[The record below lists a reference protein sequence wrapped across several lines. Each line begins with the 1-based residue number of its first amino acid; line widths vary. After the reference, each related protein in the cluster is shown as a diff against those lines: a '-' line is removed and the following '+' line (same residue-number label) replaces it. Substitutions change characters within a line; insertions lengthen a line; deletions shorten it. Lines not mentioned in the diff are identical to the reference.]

1 MFQTEKLANL
11 LDQLQNGRDLGYFA
25 TLSLILQI
33 IGYFL
38 IPILCIVLFFVTSNL
53 IFNHFIPCILAN
65 RMAERNK
72 KILQNA
78 VDLDAV
84 NSIFAE
90 KCRQICNRILIA
102 RSFFEWIITLFFV
115 SPFYFVDSEHDMIAY
130 FAIITAGC
138 IIMLRVFIPLW
149 LLHLE
154 EDNPVFASFWKYY
167 KRNKL

>member
-11 LDQLQNGRDLGYFA
+11 LEQLQNGQNLGYFA

-53 IFNHFIPCILAN
+53 IFNHFIPCVLAN
-65 RMAERNK
+65 HMAKRNK
-72 KILQNA
+72 KILQSA
-78 VDLDAV
+78 VDLDAA
-84 NSIFAE
+84 NNIFVE
-90 KCRQICNRILIA
+90 KCRQICNGIFIARLFFEGTITLFLVSPFFFVDSKHDMIVYIAIIIASYIIMMRILI
-102 RSFFEWIITLFFV
+102 
-115 SPFYFVDSEHDMIAY
+115 
-130 FAIITAGC
+130 
-138 IIMLRVFIPLW
+138 PLW
-149 LLHLE
+149 FFHLE

>member
-1 MFQTEKLANL
+1 MFQTERLSNL
-11 LDQLQNGRDLGYFA
+11 LEQLQNGQDLGYFA

-65 RMAERNK
+65 HMAERNK

-78 VDLDAV
+78 VDLDVV
-84 NSIFAE
+84 NNIFV
-90 KCRQICNRILIA
+90 KNCRQICNRIFITRL
-102 RSFFEWIITLFFV
+102 FFEGIITLFFV

-130 FAIITAGC
+130 LAIITAVY
-138 IIMLRVFIPLW
+138 IIMVRVLIPLW
-149 LLHLE
+149 FLHLE